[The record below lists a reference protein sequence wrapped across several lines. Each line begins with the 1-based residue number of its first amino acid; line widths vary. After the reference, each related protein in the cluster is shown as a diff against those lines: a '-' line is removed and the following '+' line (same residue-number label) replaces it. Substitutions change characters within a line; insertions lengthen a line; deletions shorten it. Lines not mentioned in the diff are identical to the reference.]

1 MNYLVPFPNHLPRT
15 GRESVSLSPGGYSKD
30 KPKAD
35 TGHFEINSIEE
46 MQQENNLGENAP
58 LQTDTYELFWVK
70 QGAGTLECDLAN
82 FAIAD
87 NTLYFLCP
95 GTVRN
100 IQTEVAIEGYYL
112 SFSADFFYH
121 TELQHE
127 YAIFRI
133 LHDGCKGPLVFAMDE
148 EMTGDLEQLT
158 RKMVKEY
165 SHYNVLRSEVLQGLF
180 ILFMIYI
187 SRTSALCE
195 IPFAQNK
202 DLELVRKFSALLKK
216 NITTQKL
223 VSDYASA
230 LFVTPAYLNQV
241 VKKISGFTAS
251 HLIQQ
256 QIILEAKRQ
265 ALYSDASMKEIAYNL
280 GFTDLFHFSKFF
292 KKNSGTN
299 FSSFRKKSNKII

>member
-1 MNYLVPFPNHLPRT
+1 MNYLVPFPHQLPATKKSST
-15 GRESVSLSPGGYSKD
+15 GSAATCSKD
-30 KPKAD
+30 QLNAY
-35 TGHFEINSIEE
+35 TNHFEINSIEE
-46 MQQENNLGENAP
+46 LRSENKFGENGP
-58 LQTDTYELFWVK
+58 LQTDSYELFWIK
-70 QGAGTLECDLAN
+70 QGSGTLECDLAT
-82 FAIAD
+82 FAITD
-87 NTLYFLCP
+87 NTIYFLCP
-95 GTVRN
+95 GTIRHL
-100 IQTEVAIEGYYL
+100 QTENFIDGYYL

-121 TELQHE
+121 TELQNE

-133 LHDGCKGPLVFAMDE
+133 LHDGCKGPLVVAMDE
-148 EMTGDLEQLT
+148 EMMGDLEQLI

-165 SHYNVLRSEVLQGLF
+165 SHYNLLRSEILQGLF

-187 SRTSALCE
+187 SRTTALSE
-195 IPFAQNK
+195 TPFAQNK
-202 DLELVRKFSALLKK
+202 DLELVRKFTALLKK

-223 VSDYASA
+223 VSDYAGA

-241 VKKISGFTAS
+241 VKKVSGFTAS

-265 ALYSDASMKEIAYNL
+265 AIYSDASMKEIACNL

-292 KKNSGTN
+292 KKNSGLN